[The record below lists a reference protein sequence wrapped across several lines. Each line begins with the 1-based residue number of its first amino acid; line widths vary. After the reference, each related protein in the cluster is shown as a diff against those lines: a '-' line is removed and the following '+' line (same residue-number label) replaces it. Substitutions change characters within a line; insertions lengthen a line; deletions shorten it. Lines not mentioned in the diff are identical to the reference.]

1 MIENTKQAKVLVK
14 TDVSRRTDFLD
25 ENFMKTKFKGTKGSW
40 EKINTLGNKQDKDC
54 FYKTIRNENSKAIAE
69 VKGVHYGI
77 PNEECIH
84 NTKLI
89 SNAPELAENLIK
101 AIILLKQT
109 TEFEVL
115 ESFKLKVAELQKVLE
130 KALT

>member
-1 MIENTKQAKVLVK
+1 MIENTKQAKALVK

-25 ENFMKTKFKGTKGSW
+25 ENFMETKFKGTKGSW
-40 EKINTLGNKQDKDC
+40 SKINTLGNKQDKDC
-54 FYKTIRNENSKAIAE
+54 FYKVIRNENDKAIAE

-84 NTKLI
+84 NAKLI
-89 SNAPELAENLIK
+89 SNVPELVENLIK
-101 AIILLKQT
+101 AVVLLKQT

-115 ESFKLKVAELQKVLE
+115 ESFEIKVLELEKVLE
-130 KALT
+130 KALS